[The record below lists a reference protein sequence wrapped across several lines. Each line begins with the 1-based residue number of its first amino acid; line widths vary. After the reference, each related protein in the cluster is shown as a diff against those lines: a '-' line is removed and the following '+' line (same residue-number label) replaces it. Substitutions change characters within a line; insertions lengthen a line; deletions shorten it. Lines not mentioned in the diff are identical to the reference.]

1 MPYKEKPI
9 EKRYFTVGEVA
20 GMLDVQP
27 SAIRYWIDEFD
38 MEHAIKRR
46 NDGLREYRKL
56 TPQDVAKLTE
66 IHRLLKVE
74 MFTLQG
80 AKRQLSRI
88 KIRAINDEATAMLQK
103 FGAKN
108 AVELVAMAF
117 RAGVISCLIL
127 LVMGCNQKLYDGMKK
142 REPNKEVGR

>member
-20 GMLDVQP
+20 VMLDVLP

-88 KIRAINDEATAMLQK
+88 KIRAISDEATAMLQS
-103 FGAKN
+103 GI
-108 AVELVAMAF
+108 V
-117 RAGVISCLIL
+117 
-127 LVMGCNQKLYDGMKK
+127 
-142 REPNKEVGR
+142 